1 MMGGGAT
8 YSPYAPPPL
17 QFSIDIKAI
26 AGQNPECVQFS
37 AMLGQQAAGT
47 DAVPDMLGGGGS
59 GPVEWNVSLLW
70 NSDAPVEFTY
80 AGTNV
85 NTEQA
90 ANEIPVVVNAGGG
103 VTTFT
108 ASFNFPEGAD
118 TLYLAMVNRTSDGG
132 VIGNI
137 RLNNVNTNCPEP
149 EPEPQPEPEPEPG
162 NGDGEGTGEGEEDED
177 GGCASTKPN
186 ALLFLLAGLGLM
198 VLRRRLSN

>member
-1 MMGGGAT
+1 MCPHP
-8 YSPYAPPPL
+8 SPSSQ
-17 QFSIDIKAI
+17 QFK
-26 AGQNPECVQFS
+26 PF
-37 AMLGQQAAGT
+37 
-47 DAVPDMLGGGGS
+47 
-59 GPVEWNVSLLW
+59 WNA
-70 NSDAPVEFTY
+70 DAPVEFTY
-80 AGTNV
+80 AGSTV

-90 ANEIPVVVNAGGG
+90 GNEIPVTANVGAGL
-103 VTTFT
+103 TTFT
-108 ASFNFPEGAD
+108 ATFNFPEGAD

-137 RLNNVNTNCPEP
+137 RLTNVNTNCPEP

-162 NGDGEGTGEGEEDED
+162 AGEGGEGGEEEEKD